1 MLMAALFEVLFECTS
16 PVSSSG
22 DTGCN
27 STKNSVSHHL
37 SLHRRFHFQPFLGI
51 REMFG
56 TATRNLFK
64 SRFGQSPRVVSKKGF
79 SNLIAVV
86 TAASQLSRGLE
97 VTPFKQAS
105 DGQVL
110 GNRLSRAN
118 VGPPLSF
125 SGLQMLQ
132 ARQRNLR
139 PALRHGPVRK
149 GFLKFRSLIKFAEPL
164 RRGIRLT

>member
-1 MLMAALFEVLFECTS
+1 LFECMS

-37 SLHRRFHFQPFLGI
+37 SLHRRFHFQPF
-51 REMFG
+51 RAFVRRDEMFG
-56 TATRNLFK
+56 TATRNHFK
-64 SRFGQSPRVVSKKGF
+64 SRFGQSPRVVSKKAF

-86 TAASQLSRGLE
+86 TAARRLSRGLE
-97 VTPFKQAS
+97 ITPFKQAS

-118 VGPPLSF
+118 VGPPLSL
-125 SGLQMLQ
+125 SGLQMLK
-132 ARQRNLR
+132 ARQRKLR

-149 GFLKFRSLIKFAEPL
+149 GFLNFRSLIKFLEPL
-164 RRGIRLT
+164 RRGIRQS